1 MISTFVWTGFI
12 CLFGYE
18 AIMWGWTMNRH
29 AKWLKRHPED
39 ANEYPLVGYNRLRFV
54 SISSSVVSILVVVSW
69 IVLSV
74 NHKGNFPV
82 QNMLLSITVLL
93 LQLSHMN
100 LFTLIARYT
109 CLPRSMWPLVST
121 LMSVLIVK
129 YLGAL
134 EPPLSSLEVHACRYH
149 QFRRRRGDRK
159 CNDEEPQCG
168 LENKCWKS

>member
-29 AKWLKRHPED
+29 ALWLKRHPED

-54 SISSSVVSILVVVSW
+54 SISSSIISTLVITAWIILT
-69 IVLSV
+69 V
-74 NHKGNFPV
+74 NHKAIFPM
-82 QNMLLSITVLL
+82 QQTLLSITVLL

-109 CLPRSMWPLVST
+109 CLPRSMWPLVSV
-121 LMSVLIVK
+121 LMSKFIVK

-149 QFRRRRGDRK
+149 HRRKGDRK
-159 CNDEEPQCG
+159 CDYKDPKCG
-168 LENKCWKS
+168 MEAKCWKS